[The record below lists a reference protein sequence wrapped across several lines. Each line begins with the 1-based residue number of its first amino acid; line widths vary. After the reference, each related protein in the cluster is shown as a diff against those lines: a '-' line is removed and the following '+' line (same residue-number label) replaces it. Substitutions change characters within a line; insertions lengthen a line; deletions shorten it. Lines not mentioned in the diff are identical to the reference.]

1 MNREEKFLAVLL
13 HGRTQALIVLSALG
27 ALIWWA
33 GPLIGFGDARPLDTP
48 AARVTAIA
56 AVLLAA
62 ALVLGWQAWRRRRA
76 ERSLLNGLRD
86 GDTSAAERKSEQ
98 ETQAL
103 TQRFAQAL
111 QLMDQ
116 SARRGRR
123 WPWSRRRNLYALP
136 WYLFIG
142 APGSGKTTAL
152 TSAGL
157 NFPLTGQLGQG
168 TVRGVG
174 GTRHC
179 DWWFTDQ
186 AILID
191 TAGRYALQQSDAAAD
206 AQGWGKFL
214 ALLRATRPRRPINGV
229 LLTVNVQDLLLQDA
243 EERADH
249 ARRLRAR
256 LEELHDRLGVQAPV
270 YVLVT
275 KCDLLAGF
283 DDSFAAMAREEREQ
297 IWGFPF
303 PACDEAHTGA
313 RIDAPAG
320 VHGGATHGLAAGI
333 DTGMSA
339 GLPAAFLAGFDALS
353 ERLQA
358 QLPSRLEQQPDLARR
373 AAMFAFPTQFAGL
386 RDLLGHFLGEVFAT
400 PVGERAT
407 TLPRGVYF
415 TSATQEGTPID
426 RVLGALSRRFG
437 IATASPRADSAG
449 AGASANAPAKGRSY
463 FLTGVLRDVVFAEQE
478 LVGASPRAAAARRRM
493 RRLAFAALG
502 LGAATVLAGW
512 TVSTM
517 RNRVYVGE
525 VAARLPALSADVKAL
540 AADGAAGTRRLLP
553 VLDSVEAAP
562 RPAGFDIGDPPTL
575 NALGLYQGDLLQ
587 AGMRIGY
594 GHLLEHALLPRV
606 ARRLEER
613 LRAADPAR
621 PAQQYDALKG
631 YLMLHAPQRFDGPW
645 LIDSVLQDEDE
656 ALAGPAGSAQRAS
669 FEHHL
674 RAALAQGVPTPVA
687 PRDDALVARVR
698 EQLATFPLEAR
709 VLSRMQRLPVAA
721 DVPEFT
727 VASAGGPAV
736 AQVFQ
741 RASGQPFTRGVPAL
755 YTRDG
760 YARLFLADA
769 PRQTRQLLDE
779 ERWVLEPAPAPADV
793 SDAAFIDALRRVGVL
808 YGQNYIRHWDGLIG
822 DLKPVRL
829 ESLDRGLTVARVL
842 ASPDSPL
849 PALIRAAARET
860 HLGPDPT
867 VATGQT
873 GAPAAGAGVATGV
886 ATGVAAGSAATARGT
901 PPRAAAESAL
911 ADGAEAAVNGHFA
924 ALQRLVAGQPAPI
937 DEAGRLFNE
946 LLLQLAAIDAAQKS
960 RSAPPPVGPA
970 VGAARAA
977 ASLQPEPV
985 RGLLEALSD
994 AGASQGRVAE
1004 RLGLSSDLRP
1014 VTDFCARTVAGR
1026 FPFTSTARADV
1037 LPDDLGQ
1044 LMGPGGLMDDFF
1056 QRRLASLVDT
1066 SSSPWS
1072 FRPLPDGRKPGGGAG
1087 LVEFQRA
1094 ARVREAFFK
1103 GGTRAPAASV
1113 TVRVAELTGSRELRL
1128 EVDGQQLRFK
1138 GSESA
1143 PQTLTLPGR
1152 PSSQI
1157 KLSFNNSATQT
1168 FDGPWALLRL
1178 IQLHEVAA
1186 GGSPERMSVTVS
1198 IDGRKARLELI
1209 ASSAVHPLR
1218 LREFGAFR
1226 CPEAL

>member
-13 HGRTQALIVLSALG
+13 HGRTQALIALAALS

-33 GPLIGFGDARPLDTP
+33 GPLVGIGHARPLDTP
-48 AARVTAIA
+48 AARVAAIA
-56 AVLLAA
+56 AVLVAA
-62 ALVLGWQAWRRRRA
+62 ALVFGWQAWRRRRA
-76 ERSLLNGLRD
+76 ERSLLNGLRE
-86 GDTSAAERKSEQ
+86 GEAGAAERRSAS

-152 TSAGL
+152 TNAGL
-157 NFPLTGQLGQG
+157 NFPLAGQLGQG

-283 DDSFAAMAREEREQ
+283 DDSFSAMGREEREQ

-303 PACDEAHTGA
+303 PAADGGQSGA
-313 RIDAPAG
+313 
-320 VHGGATHGLAAGI
+320 HGGHAHGQSAGT
-333 DTGMSA
+333 DA

-353 ERLQA
+353 ERLRA
-358 QLPSRLEQQPDLARR
+358 QLPTRLEQQPDLARR

-400 PVGERAT
+400 PAGERAT

-426 RVLGALSRRFG
+426 RVLGTLSRRFG
-437 IATASPRADSAG
+437 IATASPRADVAGG
-449 AGASANAPAKGRSY
+449 AGGAGGSATGAPGKGRSY
-463 FLTGVLRDVVFAEQE
+463 FLTGVLRDVVFAEQD
-478 LVGASPRAAAARRRM
+478 LVGASPRAAAARRRL

-502 LGAATVLAGW
+502 LGAVAVLAGW

-517 RNRVYVGE
+517 RNRAYVDE

-540 AADGAAGTRRLLP
+540 AADDAAAGTRRLLP

-562 RPAGFDIGDPPTL
+562 RPADFEIGDPPTL
-575 NALGLYQGDLLQ
+575 NTLGLYQGDLLQ

-645 LIDSVLQDEDE
+645 LIDWVLQDEDE
-656 ALAGPAGSAQRAS
+656 ALAGPAGSTQRAS

-674 RAALAQGVPTPVA
+674 RAALAQGVPAPVA

-698 EQLATFPLEAR
+698 EQLAAFPLEQR
-709 VLSRMQRLPVAA
+709 VLSRMQRQPAVA

-727 VASAGGPAV
+727 VASAVGPAV

-755 YTRDG
+755 YTRSG
-760 YARLFLADA
+760 YGRLFLADA
-769 PRQTRQLLDE
+769 PRQTRLLLEE
-779 ERWVLEPAPAPADV
+779 ERWVLTPAPTTTTTTATTANANASVPSGSTSAPARTDV
-793 SDAAFIDALRRVGVL
+793 SDAAFLDALRRVGVL
-808 YGQNYIRHWDGLIG
+808 YGQNYIRNWDSLIG
-822 DLKPVRL
+822 DLKPVRVD
-829 ESLDRGLTVARVL
+829 SLDRGLAVARVL

-849 PALIRAAARET
+849 PTLMRAASRET
-860 HLGPDPT
+860 RLGPD
-867 VATGQT
+867 A
-873 GAPAAGAGVATGV
+873 AEAAKAAKRSPAELAL
-886 ATGVAAGSAATARGT
+886 AGS
-901 PPRAAAESAL
+901 
-911 ADGAEAAVNGHFA
+911 AEAAVNGHFA

-977 ASLQPEPV
+977 AGLQPEPV

-994 AGASQGRVAE
+994 VGASQGRVAE

-1066 SSSPWS
+1066 GSSPWS

-1094 ARVREAFFK
+1094 ARVRDAFFK
-1103 GGTRAPAASV
+1103 GGARAPAASV

-1128 EVDGQQLRFK
+1128 EVDGQPLRFK
-1138 GSESA
+1138 GPESA
-1143 PQTLTLPGR
+1143 PQTLTVPGR
-1152 PSSQI
+1152 TGSQI

-1178 IQLHEVAA
+1178 IQQHEVAA
-1186 GGSPERMSVTVS
+1186 DGSPERMSVTVT

-1209 ASSAVHPLR
+1209 AGSAVHPLR

-1226 CPEAL
+1226 CPEGL